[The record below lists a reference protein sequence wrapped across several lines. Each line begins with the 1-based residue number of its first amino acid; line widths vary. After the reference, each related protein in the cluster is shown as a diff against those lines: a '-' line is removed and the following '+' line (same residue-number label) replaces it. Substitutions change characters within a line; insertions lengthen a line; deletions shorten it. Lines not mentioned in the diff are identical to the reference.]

1 MILSAK
7 RCSIMCKDLLK
18 FYLYNLN
25 CVINTMYSLTSPSV
39 MQDILLLILFQH
51 LVLFIKAFKLLKKYI
66 LVNRLRCKKKN
77 YYCFLKY
84 IIRKTKL

>member
-1 MILSAK
+1 MSAK
-7 RCSIMCKDLLK
+7 RCSILCKDRLK

-51 LVLFIKAFKLLKKYI
+51 LVLYIKAFKLLKKTF
-66 LVNRLRCKKKN
+66 C
-77 YYCFLKY
+77 
-84 IIRKTKL
+84 